1 MRQGRAQ
8 EVPGECPYLT
18 GEVGSI
24 LTKATQESAA
34 EPRYLRVA
42 STMKH
47 SPMYDMEGYNDGG
60 CATHDGSCGTVS
72 APAAGADYRC
82 DTFRAGGCNRRNFD
96 SSPPMR
102 DFASYY
108 TAAFKTIS
116 QVIPLP
122 FPPSQRRE
130 QGDSIRELHPL
141 FDTADAF

>member
-1 MRQGRAQ
+1 
-8 EVPGECPYLT
+8 
-18 GEVGSI
+18 
-24 LTKATQESAA
+24 
-34 EPRYLRVA
+34 
-42 STMKH
+42 
-47 SPMYDMEGYNDGG
+47 MYDMEGYNDGG
-60 CATHDGSCGTVS
+60 CATHDGSCGTIS

-122 FPPSQRRE
+122 FPPSRRRE
-130 QGDSIRELHPL
+130 QGDSILELHPL